1 MRRGKVSSMK
11 DTKLQGAEHL
21 GALIRMKRQ
30 EKGLSQ
36 ADLAAQLDVERKWV
50 LRLEAGNP
58 AAEVGLV
65 LKGLAAVG
73 IQGELFDS
81 PSGNDGSA
89 SGPRRNRP
97 EAPALPGLI
106 TYGTSGSKRAPLLEF
121 MVSALEAAGCRILN
135 NPNPSSAPFVLVF
148 ETPAKERMGIVAY
161 AFLATRTLTKNR
173 PENERS
179 FQIKYGSKTT
189 NDPQPLWIDTNGVY
203 TTLLLGIDPDEG
215 FFVAADPAAHNPTK
229 FFIRIEFND
238 EHAEAIG
245 KKSWYAWERS
255 KRTAVAGES
264 FEVLVGGAKRHF
276 LELIRFERQAINLAP
291 SARKQLAEQM
301 KPD

>member
-1 MRRGKVSSMK
+1 MK
-11 DTKLQGAEHL
+11 DTKLQDAEHL
-21 GALIRMKRQ
+21 GSVIRMKRQ

-36 ADLAAQLDVERKWV
+36 ADLASQLGVERKWV

-65 LKGLAAVG
+65 LKGLEAVG

-81 PSGNDGSA
+81 PSDNMGSSEVA
-89 SGPRRNRP
+89 RRHNRP

-106 TYGTSGSKRAPLLEF
+106 TYGISGSKRAPLLEF

-135 NPNPSSAPFVLVF
+135 SPNPSSAPFVLVF
-148 ETPAKERMGIVAY
+148 ETPANERMGIVAY
-161 AFLATRTLTKNR
+161 AFLATRTPTKNR
-173 PENERS
+173 PANERS
-179 FQIKYGSKTT
+179 FQLKYGSKIT
-189 NDPQPLWIDTNGVY
+189 NKPQWLWIDTNGVY

-238 EHAEAIG
+238 EHAEALG
-245 KKSWYAWERS
+245 KKSWHAWERS
-255 KRTAVAGES
+255 KRMTVSGEP

-276 LELIRFERQAINLAP
+276 LQLIRFERQAINLAP
-291 SARKQLAEQM
+291 SARKLLAEQM
-301 KPD
+301 KPE